1 MRIPTF
7 LLTLTLI
14 AAAAGFASGKEP
26 SSIVL
31 KTGTDRV
38 EIAVSGRKFATY
50 VFRDE
55 MIPRP
60 YFKDVNSPGGLQ
72 VTRNQPPVAKTD
84 LDDHPTF
91 HPGIWQ
97 AFGDLGGADFWRNK
111 ALVRQVRFVEEPTAQ
126 GSAATFAVENA
137 YESNARTICREICR
151 FTVLLRPAGT
161 LLLWDATFQAGADE
175 FAFGD
180 QEEMGLGVRVAT
192 PLAVVKGGR
201 IRNSDGQIDEKQ
213 AWGKTADWCEYSGTI
228 EGTRCGIVLMPDP
241 ENFRKSWFHA
251 RNYGVL
257 VANPF
262 GNKAFTKGPASRI
275 VVKPGDSL
283 RLRYGILVFDEKDG
297 RAIDVTAAYRDFLE
311 LIPSRTDAPA
321 KR

>member
-1 MRIPTF
+1 
-7 LLTLTLI
+7 
-14 AAAAGFASGKEP
+14 
-26 SSIVL
+26 
-31 KTGTDRV
+31 
-38 EIAVSGRKFATY
+38 
-50 VFRDE
+50 
-55 MIPRP
+55 
-60 YFKDVNSPGGLQ
+60 
-72 VTRNQPPVAKTD
+72 
-84 LDDHPTF
+84 
-91 HPGIWQ
+91 
-97 AFGDLGGADFWRNK
+97 
-111 ALVRQVRFVEEPTAQ
+111 
-126 GSAATFAVENA
+126 
-137 YESNARTICREICR
+137 
-151 FTVLLRPAGT
+151 